1 MSTPPDLAAL
11 AADTQH
17 DIVDFAALRAAY
29 PNLPGDTS
37 LAKVVDHVHP
47 LYRPMIEASPF
58 AVLAT
63 LGPRGLDTS
72 PRGDAPGFV
81 RVADEHTLLLPD
93 RRGNNRIDSLSN
105 LLVDARLALLFLIP
119 GCNETLRVN
128 GHGRLSRS
136 PALCEALAMDGRA
149 PASVLVVRVGS
160 VYFQCGR
167 ALMRSALW
175 DATSRIDR
183 RQLPSVGTVL
193 GTLSQGRIDGGA
205 YDAEL
210 PGRQRSTLY

>member
-1 MSTPPDLAAL
+1 MHIVRTLAELEALYGEPVPSSLTKEIDHLTPLH
-11 AADTQH
+11 QEY
-17 DIVDFAALRAAY
+17 V
-29 PNLPGDTS
+29 S
-37 LAKVVDHVHP
+37 
-47 LYRPMIEASPF
+47 ASPF
-58 AVLAT
+58 VLIAT
-63 LGPRGLDTS
+63 SGAGGLDCS
-72 PRGDAPGFV
+72 PRGDPAGFV
-81 RVADEHTLLLPD
+81 RVPDERTLLLPD

-149 PASVLVVRVGS
+149 PASVLVVRVSS

-167 ALMRSALW
+167 AVMRSALW

-210 PGRQRSTLY
+210 PGRQRGTLY